1 MPDRFQSKLMRCF
14 APILLGIT
22 LVMPTTRLHA
32 QPVSAEIVKLATRP
46 EVTQQYLVIKE
57 GAPKAVAL
65 LFTGGDAPLKFT
77 GTFPNITWSPYGSS
91 YVVRA
96 RMHFRDPDDA
106 AVVLIDSAS
115 DMQERAQDQH
125 FRQSAAHL
133 SDVKQVV
140 ADIKTKF
147 PGAKIYLI
155 GTSMGTVSAA
165 HNGKALGKEIDGVVL
180 TSSIFEGNHTL
191 GYFDFSDYPV
201 PLLFV
206 HHIDDPCKW
215 TPYWLVK
222 KLSDK
227 YPVIEVRG
235 GEPVRDNG
243 CGPMGPHGFLGLEK
257 EVALEIKN
265 WIHGRP
271 YKKQIPQK
279 S

>member
-1 MPDRFQSKLMRCF
+1 MPDRLFRKLTHPL
-14 APILLGIT
+14 AQILLGIA
-22 LVMPTTRLHA
+22 LFLPMTRPYA
-32 QPVSAEIVKLATRP
+32 QPVSAEIVKITTRTD
-46 EVTQQYLVIKE
+46 VTQQYLIIKE
-57 GAPKAVAL
+57 GSPKTVAL
-65 LFTGGDAPLKFT
+65 LFTGGEAPLKFT
-77 GTFPNITWSPYGSS
+77 GTFPSITWSPYGSS

-96 RMHFRDPDDA
+96 RMHFRDPET

-115 DMQERAQDQH
+115 DMWEGAQDQH
-125 FRQSAAHL
+125 FRQSATHL

-147 PGAKIYLI
+147 PGAKIYLV

-165 HNGKALGKEIDGVVL
+165 HSGKALGKEIDGVVL
-180 TSSIFEGNHTL
+180 TSSIFEGNRTL

-215 TPYWLVK
+215 TPYWPVK

-271 YKKQIPQK
+271 YKKQIP
-279 S
+279 

>member
-1 MPDRFQSKLMRCF
+1 
-14 APILLGIT
+14 
-22 LVMPTTRLHA
+22 MPTTRLYA
-32 QPVSAEIVKLATRP
+32 QPVSAEIVKLTTRP

-65 LFTGGDAPLKFT
+65 LFTGGDAPLKLT

-96 RMHFRDPDDA
+96 RMHFRDTET

-115 DMQERAQDQH
+115 DMWERAQDQH
-125 FRQSAAHL
+125 FRQSATHL
-133 SDVKQVV
+133 ADVKQVV
-140 ADIKTKF
+140 ADIKAKF
-147 PGAKIYLI
+147 AGVKIYLI

-180 TSSIFEGNHTL
+180 TSSIFEGNRTL
-191 GYFDFSDYPV
+191 GFFDFSDYPV

-206 HHIDDPCKW
+206 HHIDDPCRW
-215 TPYWLVK
+215 TPYWPVK

-257 EVALEIKN
+257 EVAQEIKN

-271 YKKQIPQK
+271 YRKQIP
-279 S
+279 

>member
-1 MPDRFQSKLMRCF
+1 MGDRFLDNQIHRF
-14 APILLGIT
+14 AFPLLGIA
-22 LVMPTTRLHA
+22 LLISTTRPYA
-32 QPVSAEIVKLATRP
+32 QSVSAEIVKLTTRP
-46 EVTQQYLVIKE
+46 EVTQQYLIIKE
-57 GAPKAVAL
+57 GSPKAIAL
-65 LFTGGDAPLKFT
+65 LFTGGEAPLKFT
-77 GTFPNITWSPYGSS
+77 GTHPNITWSPYGSS

-96 RMHFRDPDDA
+96 RMHFRDPDS

-115 DMQERAQDQH
+115 DMWERAQDHH
-125 FRQSAAHL
+125 FRQSATHL
-133 SDVKQVV
+133 NDVRQVV
-140 ADIKTKF
+140 ADIKSRF

-180 TSSIFEGNHTL
+180 TSSIFEGNRTL
-191 GYFDFSDYPV
+191 GYFDFSEYPV

-206 HHIDDPCKW
+206 HHVDDPCKW
-215 TPYWLVK
+215 TPYWPVK
-222 KLSDK
+222 KLVDK

-235 GEPVRDNG
+235 GETVRDNG

-271 YKKQIPQK
+271 YKKQIP
-279 S
+279 